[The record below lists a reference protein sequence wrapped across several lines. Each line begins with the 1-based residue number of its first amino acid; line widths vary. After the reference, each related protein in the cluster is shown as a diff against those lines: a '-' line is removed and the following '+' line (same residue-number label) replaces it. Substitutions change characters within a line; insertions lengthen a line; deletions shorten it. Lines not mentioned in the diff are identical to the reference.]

1 MAENKSVAEHL
12 ETADN
17 GVEEAIAR
25 CGIPGGRVSGETEK
39 REGVHT
45 DVVAE
50 VCAGENANAEVLLHL
65 SDDLDCVIDGK
76 MCLLRLSLALD
87 CPDCFLRR

>member
-1 MAENKSVAEHL
+1 MAESESVAEHL
-12 ETADN
+12 ETVDN
-17 GVEEAIAR
+17 GVEEAMAR

-50 VCAGENANAEVLLHL
+50 VCAGENADAEVLLHL
-65 SDDLDCVIDGK
+65 SNDLDCVIDCK
-76 MCLLRLSLALD
+76 MCLLRLSLALVS
-87 CPDCFLRR
+87 P